1 MTKGKETLFLKQVE
15 SFSALREEPKWMREL
30 RLEMGEKYQEFPFP
44 TVEKV
49 NFHRWPLTD
58 QVMDAEY
65 GEELINSQQYQYG
78 AADNGKIVQYG
89 KETIM
94 EQLPQNLIDQG
105 VVFTDLFTAMNE
117 YPELVEE
124 HFMKQAVQANENNLT
139 AYHTAFL
146 NSGVFVYIPKN
157 VEVTQPLE
165 ALFIQN
171 SHVKEAFNKHVL
183 IVADTNSSVSYV
195 EKLETEGNEKNAAAI
210 VVEVITKPGAK
221 VKFSAVDHLG
231 ENTHAYINRR
241 GYLERDSSIDWAIGV
256 MNNGN
261 VICDFDSDL
270 MGEGSHSEVKAVAV
284 STGRQIQGLDTRVT
298 NYGKHTVGHIL
309 QHGVILDRATLTFNG
324 IGHIIKG
331 AKGADAQQESRI
343 LMLSDS
349 ARGDANPILLIEEN
363 EVTAGHAASVGR
375 VDPEQMFY
383 LLSRGIEQEDAERL
397 VIRGFLGTVIAAIPL
412 KEIRDELIEV
422 IDKKLTRNDH

>member
-1 MTKGKETLFLKQVE
+1 MTDKIE
-15 SFSALREEPKWMREL
+15 SDIQSQLEQFSAFREEPSWMHDRRMEMAEL
-30 RLEMGEKYQEFPFP
+30 YQELPFP

-49 NFHRWPLTD
+49 NFHRWPMMD
-58 QVMDAEY
+58 QVIDATY
-65 GEELINSQQYQYG
+65 GEELVNSQQYQYG
-78 AADNGKIVQYG
+78 HADNGKLVQYG

-94 EQLPQNLIDQG
+94 EQLPQELIDQG
-105 VVFTDLFTAMNE
+105 VIFTDLFTAMND

-124 HFMKQAVQANENNLT
+124 HFMNQAVQSDENNLT

-146 NSGVFVYIPKN
+146 NSGVFIYIPKN
-157 VEVTQPLE
+157 VEVKQPLE

-171 SHVKEAFNKHVL
+171 SHVKEALNKHVL
-183 IVADTNSSVSYV
+183 LVADTNSSVSYV
-195 EKLETEGNEKNAAAI
+195 EKLETEGSEKNSAAI
-210 VVEVITKPGAK
+210 IVEVITKPGAK

-231 ENTHAYINRR
+231 EQTHAYINRR
-241 GYLERDSSIDWAIGV
+241 GYLDRSSSIDWAIGV

-270 MGEGSHSEVKAVAV
+270 MGEGSHSEIKAVAV
-284 STGRQIQGLDTRVT
+284 STGRQVQGLDTRVT
-298 NYGKHTVGHIL
+298 NYGKHSVGHIL

-343 LMLSDS
+343 LMLSDF

-383 LLSRGIEQEDAERL
+383 LLSRGIEQEEAERL
-397 VIRGFLGTVIAAIPL
+397 VIRGFLGTVIAAIPV
-412 KEIRDELIEV
+412 KEIRDELIDV
-422 IDKKLTRNDH
+422 IDKKLTRDDQ